1 VPTAASR
8 ADKIIVSDVRAALA
22 SAADPDKAI
31 GMQAY
36 MKSALPFRGVQKPE
50 RVRVL
55 REVFASHPLPS
66 EAVWSATVRELWHGA
81 QFREERYAAIDLTGH
96 RLYRAYQR
104 PDTLPLYED
113 LIVTGAWWDY
123 VDEIA
128 ARRVGPILRAAPV
141 RVAPVMR
148 AWATNSDLWR
158 RRTAILCQLGARES
172 VDRDLLA
179 DCLETN
185 LADREFFIRKAIGW
199 ALRDFARQDPTW
211 VRAFVARH
219 AGRLSP
225 LSYREATKHL

>member
-1 VPTAASR
+1 VPH

-22 SAADPDKAI
+22 SAADPVRAI

-55 REVFASHPLPS
+55 REVFASHPLQG

-104 PDTLPLYED
+104 PEALPLYEE
-113 LIVTGAWWDY
+113 LIVSGAWWDY

-128 ARRVGPILRAAPV
+128 ARRVGPILRAAPD

-148 AWATNSDLWR
+148 AWATNDDLWR
-158 RRTAILCQLGARES
+158 RRTAILCQLGAHDA

-179 DCLETN
+179 ACLEPN

-199 ALRDFARQDPTW
+199 ALRDYSWHNPDW
-211 VRAFVARH
+211 VRSWVDRRAD
-219 AGRLSP
+219 RLSP
-225 LSYREATKHL
+225 LSHREATKHL

>member
-1 VPTAASR
+1 VPIAASR
-8 ADKIIVSDVRAALA
+8 ADKIIVSDVRAALT

-50 RVRVL
+50 RARVL

-104 PDTLPLYED
+104 PETLPLYED

-148 AWATNSDLWR
+148 AWATDGDLWR
-158 RRTAILCQLGARES
+158 RRTAILCQLGAREA
-172 VDRDLLA
+172 VDRELLA
-179 DCLETN
+179 DCLEPN

-199 ALRDFARQDPTW
+199 ALRDFARQDPAW
-211 VRAFVARH
+211 VRAFVDQH
-219 AGRLSP
+219 AARLSR

>member
-1 VPTAASR
+1 VPTAVPH

-22 SAADPDKAI
+22 SAADPVRAI

-55 REVFASHPLPS
+55 REVFASHPLQG

-104 PDTLPLYED
+104 PEALPLYEE
-113 LIVTGAWWDY
+113 LIVSGAWWDY

-128 ARRVGPILRAAPV
+128 ARRVGPILRAAPD

-148 AWATNSDLWR
+148 AWATNDDLWR
-158 RRTAILCQLGARES
+158 RRTAILCQLGAHDA

-179 DCLETN
+179 ACLEPN

-199 ALRDFARQDPTW
+199 ALRDYARQDPDW
-211 VRAFVARH
+211 VRVWVDRH
-219 AGRLSP
+219 ADRLSP

>member
-1 VPTAASR
+1 MPTAASR

-55 REVFASHPLPS
+55 REVFASRQLPS

-104 PDTLPLYED
+104 PEALPLYEE

-128 ARRVGPILRAAPV
+128 SRRVGPILRATPE

-148 AWATNSDLWR
+148 AWTTMTTCGAGERRSCASSEPTMRSIATCSR
-158 RRTAILCQLGARES
+158 PVS
-172 VDRDLLA
+172 
-179 DCLETN
+179 
-185 LADREFFIRKAIGW
+185 
-199 ALRDFARQDPTW
+199 
-211 VRAFVARH
+211 
-219 AGRLSP
+219 SP
-225 LSYREATKHL
+225 SR